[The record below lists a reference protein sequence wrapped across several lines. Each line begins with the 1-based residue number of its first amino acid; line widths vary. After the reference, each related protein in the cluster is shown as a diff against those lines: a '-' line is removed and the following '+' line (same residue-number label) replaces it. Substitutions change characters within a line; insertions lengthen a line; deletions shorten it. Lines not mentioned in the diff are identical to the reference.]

1 MQWKWNPYGTAS
13 VGGEESII
21 VLFTGGKQTKDRLL
35 TSESPSVLPC
45 EDLFRLGGAGV
56 SSERSNL
63 VVFLFER
70 ALHVIRV

>member
-1 MQWKWNPYGTAS
+1 MQWKWNPYGRAS

-21 VLFTGGKQTKDRLL
+21 VLFTLFTGGRQTKDRLL

-63 VVFLFER
+63 VVFCSREPYM
-70 ALHVIRV
+70 